1 MHEKLRQTRQIEQTL
16 DLNVENQ
23 HGYRA
28 RGPLSIN
35 HVIRQE
41 MSIGQSNI
49 YIIKH
54 EMSNTKY
61 TWTANKTTVWSI
73 FKTNV
78 TYHSA
83 IRALDIPRFQ
93 NLR

>member
-1 MHEKLRQTRQIEQTL
+1 MHEKLRQIDQTR

-23 HGYRA
+23 HGCRA
-28 RGPLSIN
+28 QGLLAI
-35 HVIRQE
+35 HHAIRHE

-49 YIIKH
+49 YIKKH

-83 IRALDIPRFQ
+83 IIALDIPIFQ